1 MLSSILGALLAL
13 SAPPRSPIT
22 LLAKATPLSARLISG
37 DSLAAPALSGRITST
52 EGAAIPE
59 AQVTVVEAGRT
70 VTTDPEGK
78 YRITGLPGGVYVV
91 SVSSI
96 GFAPQARR
104 VRLTDQ
110 ETVLDFSLKPSLV
123 ELPPIQ
129 VTSTPGAT
137 DPLTS
142 PQPTAVVD
150 ADNLRTAQAPTLGET
165 LNQVAG
171 VHSLSTGVGIG
182 KPVIRGLTSNRVLVL
197 DDGQRLETQQWGDEH
212 GPNLETALADR
223 IEVIR
228 GPASVLY
235 GSDALG
241 GVVNVIPRPLPTAE
255 PGHGVFSG
263 EASASYSTNNR
274 EPDGALLLEGASGQM
289 GFRGAL
295 SGRTSEDLRTPDYK
309 LWNSGNRAVGGS
321 LAVGAHG
328 GWGSLTGSFTQRN
341 EKIELTDEDP
351 AATPF
356 QRIASSRARVDG
368 MIPLGASRLELTG
381 GFEQNRRREFE
392 DAGSTDVALGLLSRN
407 YTLDAHFHHA
417 PLGRMTGVVGLSG
430 IRTTFDKF
438 GAETLI
444 PNTDVNAVGVYS
456 FEQLHGGRWDV
467 SFGARYDY
475 RHMDVTGD
483 SDLGVPGQNRSWNSL
498 TGNVGLLYKLAEPVA
513 LVLNVGRGFR
523 APSSF
528 DLFSNGVHE
537 GTVAFEHGNPDLKT
551 EKSLNTDLALRVQ
564 TTNVAL
570 EVGGFVN
577 LIKDFIY
584 TVPTGTV
591 DSASGFQIYDLTQG
605 DARLAGFESAVQVHP
620 TRWLHLQGTADYVN
634 GTNTSTDNPLP
645 SMPPF
650 RATYTVRLEPRVDGW
665 LHDPYVS
672 IGGETNARQTRL
684 DPAEAAFYQDAFGG
698 QSYQSSGYT
707 LAKAGAGFGVGT
719 GPGAVRVDLAVKNLF
734 DKAYANFLSRIKT
747 NAENPG
753 EGRTF
758 LVRLGTSF

>member
-1 MLSSILGALLAL
+1 MLSHILGALLATGL
-13 SAPPRSPIT
+13 MGSPTLAPD
-22 LLAKATPLSARLISG
+22 SG
-37 DSLAAPALSGRITST
+37 SAPALSGRITST
-52 EGAAIPE
+52 ADGSALLE
-59 AQVTVVEAGRT
+59 ARVTVVEAGRS
-70 VTTDPEGK
+70 VTSDIEGK
-78 YRITGLPGGVYVV
+78 YRITGLPTGVYLV

-104 VRLTDQ
+104 IRLADQ
-110 ETVLDFSLKPSLV
+110 EITLDFALKPSLV

-150 ADNLRTAQAPTLGET
+150 ADNLRAAQAPSLGET

-212 GPNLETALADR
+212 GPNLETALAER

-241 GVVNVIPRPLPTAE
+241 GVVNVIPKPLPTAE
-255 PGHGVFSG
+255 PGKSAFSG
-263 EASASYSTNNR
+263 EASAGYSTNNR
-274 EPDGALLLEGASGQM
+274 EPDGALLLEGATGQF
-289 GFRGAL
+289 GFRGTL

-321 LAVGAHG
+321 IAAGARG
-328 GWGSLTGSFTQRN
+328 SWGSLTGAFTQRD
-341 EKIELTDEDP
+341 EKIQLTDEEPD
-351 AATPF
+351 ATPF
-356 QRIASSRARVDG
+356 QRIVSSRARIDG

-392 DAGSTDVALGLLSRN
+392 TAGSDDVALGLLSRN

-417 PLGRMTGVVGLSG
+417 PIGNLSGVIGVSG

-438 GAETLI
+438 GEETLI
-444 PNTDVNAVGVYS
+444 PNTDINAVGVYG
-456 FEQLHGGRWDV
+456 FEQVHGGRWDV

-475 RHMDVTGD
+475 RHMDVTAD
-483 SDLGVPGQNRSWNSL
+483 SGLGVAGQTRSWNSA
-498 TGNVGLLYKLAEPVA
+498 TGNAGFLYKVAEPVA
-513 LVLNVGRGFR
+513 LVLNLGRGFR

-537 GTVAFEHGNPDLKT
+537 GTVAFERGDPNLKT
-551 EKSLNTDLALRVQ
+551 EKSLNTDLALRLQ
-564 TTNVAL
+564 TSNAAI

-577 LIKDFIY
+577 WITDFIY

-591 DSASGFQIYDLTQG
+591 DSASGFQIYDVTQG
-605 DARLAGFESAVQVHP
+605 NARLAGFESAAQYHP

-650 RATYTVRLEPRVDGW
+650 RATYTLRIEPGVEGILR
-665 LHDPYVS
+665 DPYLSV
-672 IGGETNARQTRL
+672 GGETNARQSRL
-684 DPAEAAFYQDAFGG
+684 DPAEAAFYADAFEGKG
-698 QSYQSSGYT
+698 YQSTGYT
-707 LAKAGAGFGVGT
+707 LANAGAGFTVGA
-719 GPGAVRVDLAVKNLF
+719 GPGALRVDIAVRNLF
-734 DKAYANFLSRIKT
+734 DTAYANFLSRIKT
-747 NAENPG
+747 NAEDPG

-758 LVRLGTSF
+758 LLKLGTTF

>member
-1 MLSSILGALLAL
+1 MLSCLIGALLAT
-13 SAPPRSPIT
+13 SAPSSVPIVFPP
-22 LLAKATPLSARLISG
+22 AATTPPVSSTAG
-37 DSLAAPALSGRITST
+37 DSLIAPVLSGRVTST
-52 EGAAIPE
+52 EGAAIAE
-59 AQVTVVEAGRT
+59 ARVTVVEAGRS
-70 VTTDPEGK
+70 VSTDPEGR
-78 YRITGLPGGVYVV
+78 YRISGLPGGSYVV

-96 GFAPQARR
+96 GFAPQAHR

-110 ETVLDFSLKPSLV
+110 ETVLDFALKPSLV

-150 ADNLRTAQAPTLGET
+150 AENLRAAQAPSLGET

-241 GVVNVIPRPLPTAE
+241 GVVNVIPKPLPTAE
-255 PGHGVFSG
+255 AGHGALGG

-274 EPDGALLLEGASGQM
+274 EPDGALLLEGASGQV
-289 GFRGAL
+289 GFRGSL
-295 SGRTSEDLRTPDYK
+295 SGRTSEDIRTPDYK
-309 LWNSGNRAVGGS
+309 LWNSGNRALGGS
-321 LAVGAHG
+321 LAVGARG

-356 QRIASSRARVDG
+356 QRIASTRARVDG
-368 MIPLGASRLELTG
+368 MVPLGASRLELTG

-392 DAGSTDVALGLLSRN
+392 DASSSDVALGLLSRN

-417 PLGRMTGVVGLSG
+417 ALGRMTGVLGVSG

-438 GAETLI
+438 GEETLI
-444 PNTDVNAVGVYS
+444 PNTDVNAIGVYG
-456 FEQLHGGRWDV
+456 FEQVHGGRWDL
-467 SFGARYDY
+467 SFGTRYDY
-475 RHMDVTGD
+475 RHMDVTAD
-483 SDLGVPGQNRSWNSL
+483 SELSVAGQTRSWNSL
-498 TGNVGLLYKLAEPVA
+498 TGNLGLLYKVAEPVA

-537 GTVAFEHGNPDLKT
+537 GTVAFERGNPNLKT

-564 TTNVAL
+564 TTSVAL
-570 EVGGFVN
+570 EIGGFVN
-577 LIKDFIY
+577 WIKDFIY

-591 DSASGFQIYDLTQG
+591 DTASGFQIYDVTQG
-605 DARLAGFESAVQVHP
+605 DARLAGLESALQYHP

-634 GTNTSTDNPLP
+634 GTNTSTGNPLP

-650 RATYTVRLEPRVDGW
+650 RATYTVRFEPTVQGW
-665 LHDPYVS
+665 LHQPYLS
-672 IGGETNARQTRL
+672 AGGETNARQTRL
-684 DPAEAAFYQDAFGG
+684 DPAETAFFQDAFGG
-698 QSYQSSGYT
+698 QGYQSTGYT
-707 LAKAGAGFGVGT
+707 LANAGAGFAVGT
-719 GPGAVRVDLAVKNLF
+719 GPGAVRVDLALRNVF
-734 DKAYANFLSRIKT
+734 DKSYASFLSRIKT

-758 LVRLGTSF
+758 VLRLGTTF